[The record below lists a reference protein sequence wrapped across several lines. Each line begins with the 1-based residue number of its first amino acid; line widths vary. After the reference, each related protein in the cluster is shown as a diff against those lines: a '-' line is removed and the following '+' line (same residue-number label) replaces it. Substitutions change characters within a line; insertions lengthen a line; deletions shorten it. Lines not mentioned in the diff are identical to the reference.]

1 MRFTIILLATL
12 SCNVNVKAENLIR
25 WLLTNTTNK
34 TSPVDKYEGVTRE
47 RVGNTPF
54 YIYRMKKKSSHQQP
68 AKPADKSYEP
78 MTESEKQT
86 ARIAVAQQQARI
98 ASHADNK
105 PIKRV
110 IDKHRESDEA
120 AANAVSVE
128 KRTIYGSTSP
138 LRDDGVIDAWKEA
151 EAAQRRLEEHRT
163 YMEQIRQ
170 ARLRVEQA
178 KTVSGDIN

>member
-1 MRFTIILLATL
+1 MRLTIVLIATL
-12 SCNVNVKAENLIR
+12 SCSVNASAENLIR
-25 WLLTNTTNK
+25 WLLNSTTNK
-34 TSPVDKYEGVTRE
+34 PSPVDKYEGVTRE

-54 YIYRMKKKSSHQQP
+54 YIYKMKRKTGP
-68 AKPADKSYEP
+68 ANATVTNKPVHKP

-86 ARIAVAQQQARI
+86 ARIAVAQQQAEI
-98 ASHADNK
+98 AAHADNK

-120 AANAVSVE
+120 AAGAVSEE
-128 KRTIYGSTSP
+128 KRTIYGQTSP

-163 YMEQIRQ
+163 YMEQVRQ